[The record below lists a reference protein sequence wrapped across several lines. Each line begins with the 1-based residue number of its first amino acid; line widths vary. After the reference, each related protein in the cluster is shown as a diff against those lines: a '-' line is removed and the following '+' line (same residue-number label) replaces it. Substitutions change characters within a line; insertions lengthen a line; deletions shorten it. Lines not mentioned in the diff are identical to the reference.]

1 MVLFPT
7 HDGQGTIT
15 HITVGGHSSD
25 FSVLDGWFVETK
37 KKLEFPRWGSRREM
51 LFFTASMP
59 MLNLVKGSPAGSA
72 DFP

>member
-37 KKLEFPRWGSRREM
+37 KTLEFSQMVEPSGDAI
-51 LFFTASMP
+51 FTASMP